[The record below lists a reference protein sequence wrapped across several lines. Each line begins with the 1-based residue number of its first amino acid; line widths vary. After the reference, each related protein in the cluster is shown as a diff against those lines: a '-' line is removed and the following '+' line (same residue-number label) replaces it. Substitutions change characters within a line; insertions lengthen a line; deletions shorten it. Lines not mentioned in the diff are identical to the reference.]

1 MIITLAIAVIALG
14 VPIAAYAQSNQQ
26 DWKQSPT
33 GLAVSPGDE
42 AGELVITWDAN
53 SQDSKT
59 LSDYRVAWTP
69 DGEGFKPNSE
79 TDWNAFPTS
88 NELVVTGLSAGATYK
103 VKVRARYDDSKIS
116 KWSDVV
122 SGQSGVT
129 PNSPATGQPTISGIA
144 EVGDT
149 LTAGTSAIADDNGLT
164 NAVPSHQWVRST
176 AGSHT
181 DIPGATNASYVITPA
196 DAESKIKVRVSFTDD
211 DGYLET
217 LTSAATAS
225 VPEPEGEQ
233 PQRDKSDGDDKN
245 VTPRHSHLAAP
256 TNLRVTNRT
265 VNSITFAWN
274 AATDSTVTHTYIQH
288 VSSGTTT
295 DLTFAEIRTSFTVM
309 NLTQNTSVAFQV
321 RWATGTAVAN
331 RGAHTGR
338 VTNTLEDK
346 QAQHL
351 AASPTAESV
360 TLTWDNPTNYNVTG
374 FEIER
379 RTGSGS
385 YTTLQNRTTNDTGYT
400 DSNVVGNTTY
410 TYRVT
415 ISHRPSGEIIS
426 QRGNSVT
433 RNVTTPDYS
442 DVAAPSNFRITN
454 ATLTN
459 GVYVLA
465 NHDDQPMLDWDKPT
479 GATGYKFTR
488 KWNDSDATCGNICP
502 WLVVALAKG
511 TGHSYFTDRYIAP
524 AKYTFRIRGLDNNN
538 NPGQAAEITVL
549 LPDGPPYVPEA
560 PTNFTVTGGRYGLAA
575 TLEGEWHRNDSPRH
589 KIPPAFVVQWKKAG
603 QEYNTNLTDNRSLIN
618 AWSGPHMLG
627 ADGNDQWS
635 PAWNKFKLRHNQQ
648 RHGIT
653 PNLALDTEYTVRVG
667 MCLTTTCDLGDVVF
681 AAGRSVRTAAAQ

>member
-1 MIITLAIAVIALG
+1 MNQIAIRATSIFAAMAAVVILAFAMVMT
-14 VPIAAYAQSNQQ
+14 VSAQSDDP
-26 DWKQSPT
+26 DWKVAPT
-33 GLAVSPGDE
+33 GLVVAAGDA
-42 AGELVITWDAN
+42 AGELDLTWDPHP
-53 SQDSKT
+53 QTTKT
-59 LSDYRVAWTP
+59 LLDYRVTWTP
-69 DGEGFKPNSE
+69 DGEDFHPNSE
-79 TDWNAFPTS
+79 TDWYAYPTT
-88 NELVVTGLSAGATYK
+88 NQVTVTGLEAGQTYK
-103 VKVRARYDDSKIS
+103 VRVRARYDDNKKSR
-116 KWSDVV
+116 WSQVQN
-122 SGQSGVT
+122 GEAA
-129 PNSPATGQPTISGIA
+129 PEAAEPADSEP
-144 EVGDT
+144 
-149 LTAGTSAIADDNGLT
+149 ADSEPD
-164 NAVPSHQWVRST
+164 P
-176 AGSHT
+176 
-181 DIPGATNASYVITPA
+181 TPA
-196 DAESKIKVRVSFTDD
+196 PPAQNDKEDEE
-211 DGYLET
+211 ET
-217 LTSAATAS
+217 
-225 VPEPEGEQ
+225 
-233 PQRDKSDGDDKN
+233 

-331 RGAHTGR
+331 RGAHNGR

-351 AASPTAESV
+351 AASQTTAESV
-360 TLTWDNPTNYNVTG
+360 TLTWGNPTNYNVTG

-415 ISHRPSGEIIS
+415 ISHRPSGETIS
-426 QRGNSVT
+426 QSGNPVT
-433 RNVTTPDYS
+433 LDVTTPDYS

-465 NHDDQPMLDWDKPT
+465 NHDDHPALDWDKPT

-488 KWNDSDATCGNICP
+488 KWIDSDATCGTNCP

-524 AKYTFRIRGLDNNN
+524 AKYTFRIRGLDDTN
-538 NPGQAAEITVL
+538 NPGAAAEITVK
-549 LPDGPPYVPEA
+549 LPDGPPFVPEA
-560 PTNFTVTGGRYGLAA
+560 PTNFSVTGGRYGSAA
-575 TLEGEWHRNDSPRH
+575 TLEGEWHRNESPRH

-635 PAWNKFKLRHNQQ
+635 PAWNKFKLRHNLQ

-667 MCLTTTCDLGDVVF
+667 MCLTTTCDLDDVVF
-681 AAGRSVRTAAAQ
+681 AAERSVRTAAAQ